1 MTDRSFPEVFHNLE
15 LIGLCSTEFYLKIKP
30 NTEPDTEI
38 ELFVCINR
46 ADVAAAWYSVTDSR
60 FDVESELVQ
69 NIDLS
74 SCRSVE

>member
-15 LIGLCSTEFYLKIKP
+15 LIDKCSSKFYLKIKP

-60 FDVESELVQ
+60 FDEESELVHD
-69 NIDLS
+69 IDLS
-74 SCRSVE
+74 TRRSVE